1 MVVGGSNG
9 ILSGSGCYVMGKGQ
23 VYEMQYLSDE
33 EKEIINARRML
44 KKSECLFVNFHPKF
58 TTKTVLDVEN
68 EERAEEWLRFFG
80 ATNYSKPAEDGRM
93 FISCYPEQISVVL
106 KEVSNGR

>member
-1 MVVGGSNG
+1 MEQ
-9 ILSGSGCYVMGKGQ
+9 GQ

-44 KKSECLFVNFHPKF
+44 QNSECLFANFHPKF

-68 EERAEEWLRFFG
+68 EERAAEWFRFFG
-80 ATNYSKPAEDGRM
+80 VTNYSKLEENGLTFVSD
-93 FISCYPEQISVVL
+93 SPEQIFVML
-106 KEVSNGR
+106 KKVQNGR